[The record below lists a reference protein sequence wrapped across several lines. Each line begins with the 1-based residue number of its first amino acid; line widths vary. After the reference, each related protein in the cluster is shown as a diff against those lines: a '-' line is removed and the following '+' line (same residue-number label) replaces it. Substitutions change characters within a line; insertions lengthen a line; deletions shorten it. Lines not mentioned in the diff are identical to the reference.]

1 MKCDGKQPCIH
12 CTVYSYKCSYDQP
25 NIRNKKNSGIP
36 IPSQP
41 SPAILQV
48 AAQAA
53 VAFSSNNNSSN
64 QQLLQL
70 LQQQQQHVVHQHQHQ
85 PLPADEPIPKTN
97 LIIFQQIINAL
108 LPKLQLNGF
117 DPNLQ
122 FDLNKFQKVVQY
134 VMSKSQTFTLNLNEI
149 TELMQDPDSQIPPP
163 PPASS
168 SSSHH
173 RRTLSVG
180 SFDDSSNSAV
190 SSPREV
196 GLHLPSKSSLEFNL
210 YYLE

>member
-1 MKCDGKQPCIH
+1 M
-12 CTVYSYKCSYDQP
+12 
-25 NIRNKKNSGIP
+25 
-36 IPSQP
+36 
-41 SPAILQV
+41 

-53 VAFSSNNNSSN
+53 VAFGSNNNSSN

-122 FDLNKFQKVVQY
+122 FDLNKFQKSFN
-134 VMSKSQTFTLNLNEI
+134 MSCQNHKL
-149 TELMQDPDSQIPPP
+149 
-163 PPASS
+163 
-168 SSSHH
+168 
-173 RRTLSVG
+173 
-180 SFDDSSNSAV
+180 
-190 SSPREV
+190 
-196 GLHLPSKSSLEFNL
+196 LP
-210 YYLE
+210 